1 MKNMFSLFYHLPTEG
16 EKKKGLY
23 INNNSDTHVEM
34 VWWHYKVSLDI
45 VLLQIMVSLL
55 SVAVLNFVVTVEIDQ
70 GLLSNVYPSAF
81 DYKLCFL
88 LS

>member
-1 MKNMFSLFYHLPTEG
+1 MLTSTVFIT
-16 EKKKGLY
+16 
-23 INNNSDTHVEM
+23 NNSNTHVEM

-81 DYKLCFL
+81 DYKLFFSYPNHSSKTSL
-88 LS
+88 TFK